1 MMARVVRSVSLLTTD
16 NKMPRCGGAAG
27 RLENRQTRGGGIA
40 GLMEEPYS
48 R

>member
-1 MMARVVRSVSLLTTD
+1 MTARVVRGVSLLTTD

-27 RLENRQTRGGGIA
+27 RLGNRQTRGGEVA